1 MKRAGLGS
9 SSPALHPAHKITFT
23 LFLQANS
30 VKNCFLLQ
38 GLLDITPSLLLLDE
52 MYIFLTSVDFNLR
65 SEIPFFRPAIA
76 SNCCP
81 SDLKVSNRVKHP
93 VNTLENR
100 NDAGIWSLFRHQ
112 GTAFSWIKY
121 QLSGA
126 YENWSLLKRC
136 TQHSILGTYLISQS
150 LIILK

>member
-1 MKRAGLGS
+1 MNHVVLYMDRTELKLPFECWKPLVSIFFRLACGGGGGGLRVCY
-9 SSPALHPAHKITFT
+9 T
-23 LFLQANS
+23 L
-30 VKNCFLLQ
+30 
-38 GLLDITPSLLLLDE
+38 
-52 MYIFLTSVDFNLR
+52 YIFLTSVDFNLR

-81 SDLKVSNRVKHP
+81 SYLKVSNRVKHP